1 MSMTARDIIK
11 GDRLL
16 KFASIFCIIS
26 MGGFLLWSGL
36 APMAEGVSAFGQV
49 EVDNN
54 RKVIQHLEGGII
66 NEILVREGDVV
77 TAGQPL
83 VVLTDV
89 AAFAGRDSVAKDL
102 VNNLSSIAR
111 LEALLNRETS
121 IDFAA
126 AEQINIDPVELEKT
140 LTRQRGLFQQQ
151 RETITA
157 DIGVLNSRKNSFL
170 ESATN
175 KQVQI
180 DNTKRALEL
189 LRVELEL
196 KRGYLKEQLIQA
208 DQVTMLEREETR
220 LIGEL
225 ARLSNEQLSNRSQAK
240 ESDREMVQAR
250 ARFNEKL
257 TTDLLEARARV
268 SEFQE
273 RFAAAQDVV
282 NRTIINAPQAGTVLN
297 LAFST
302 TGGVVLPGE
311 AILEIVPSESD
322 LIAIVQVSPSDRDS
336 VYTGLSVNTRF
347 SGLHSWKM
355 PSMKGVVSN
364 VSADLK
370 TSPNGEFSY
379 YEARVTID
387 AEALADVNIEVIPGM
402 PIEAFIDSGT
412 TRTLLDYLFEPLS
425 AIMRRGARS

>member
-1 MSMTARDIIK
+1 MTATEIIK

-16 KFASIFCIIS
+16 RFATIVCVIS

-66 NEILVREGDVV
+66 NEIMVREGDVV
-77 TAGQPL
+77 VAGQPL
-83 VVLTDV
+83 LVLTDV

-102 VNNLSSIAR
+102 VNSLSSIAR
-111 LEALLNRETS
+111 LETLLKRESTIDFSAAQLVS
-121 IDFAA
+121 ID
-126 AEQINIDPVELEKT
+126 ELELEKT
-140 LTRQRGLFQQQ
+140 LARQRGLFQQQ

-157 DIGVLNSRKNSFL
+157 DIGVLNSRKNGFL
-170 ESATN
+170 DNATN

-180 DNTKRALEL
+180 DNLERALEL
-189 LRVELEL
+189 LRKELAL
-196 KRGYLKEQLIQA
+196 KRGYLAEQLIQA
-208 DQVTMLEREETR
+208 DQVLHLEREEAR
-220 LIGEL
+220 MQGDL
-225 ARLSNEQLSNRSQAK
+225 ARLSTDQLSDRSQAV
-240 ESDREMVQAR
+240 EIDRQMVQVR

-257 TTDLLEARARV
+257 TTELLEARARV

-273 RFAAAQDVV
+273 RFTAAQDVV

-297 LAFST
+297 LQFST

-322 LIAIVQVSPSDRDS
+322 LVAIVQVSPSDRDS

-347 SGLHSWKM
+347 SGLHSWQM

-387 AEALADVNIEVIPGM
+387 ANALADINIEVIPGM